1 MRIAQTRFR
10 NFRNLENT
18 LIDWAPGLNV
28 LTGANGAG
36 KTNVLEALHILTGWG
51 TFAGSRLS
59 DTVRWDCD
67 DSASLAAQA
76 SGERDAVIDLTI
88 RARASLHLDSKV
100 CRWGDLRSCVQSLAF
115 LPSDM
120 ALLEGSPA
128 VRRRFLDVLCALY
141 FPLYAFKLGE
151 YRKIIQTRRYLLSI
165 GHSVRVT
172 QNTMAGLAVWIWEC
186 RLEVIESLRH
196 HLEKWRSLLP
206 ADLSLELRRGGSA
219 GLNDLAEDFSQAC
232 VMTAE
237 RERAA
242 KTPLV
247 GPHRDDL
254 VLSCG
259 MRPAASSLSRG
270 QRRRSALA
278 LVMAAASSVQERYRQ
293 SPVLLFDEVTSELD
307 DEGRKV
313 LMNCLELSG
322 WQVFAATAENPLPA
336 FRGTLWHLEKGRIS
350 EFKTES

>member
-1 MRIAQTRFR
+1 MRIAQTRIR

-18 LIDWAPGLNV
+18 LIDWGPGLNV
-28 LTGANGAG
+28 LTGANAAG

-59 DTVRWDCD
+59 DTVQWD
-67 DSASLAAQA
+67 SAGGASLAAQV
-76 SGERDAVIDLTI
+76 SGEREAVIDLTI
-88 RARASLHLDSKV
+88 RMRASLHLDGKI

-151 YRKIIQTRRYLLSI
+151 YRKITQTRRYLLSI
-165 GHSVRVT
+165 GHSVQVT
-172 QNTMAGLAVWIWEC
+172 QNTMASLAAWIWEC
-186 RLEVIESLRH
+186 RLEVTESLKSS
-196 HLEKWRSLLP
+196 LENWHDLLP
-206 ADLSLELRRGGSA
+206 ADLSIALHRGGSA
-219 GLNDLAEDFSQAC
+219 GLSDLLQDFSRAC
-232 VMTAE
+232 EMTAE

-242 KTPLV
+242 KSPLV

-254 VLSCG
+254 ILTCG
-259 MRPAASSLSRG
+259 PRPAAASLSRG

-278 LVMAAASSVQERYRQ
+278 LIMAAATSVQKRYRQ
-293 SPVLLFDEVTSELD
+293 TPVLLFDEVTSELD

-313 LMNCLELSG
+313 LMNCLDRSG
-322 WQVFAATAENPLPA
+322 WQVFAATAENPLPL
-336 FRGTLWHLEKGRIS
+336 FHGTLWRLEKGRIS
-350 EFKTES
+350 KIEN